1 MNSKKIYLSLT
12 YFIIT
17 LFIYSQE
24 KDIQKRYLVPKD
36 HFKEKYKPSDSLG
49 FIIKNGD
56 TLIRVDRFIS
66 PKGVAVPYEYKDS
79 TFLELYKKIAFQPIH
94 KDSSNTKPMK
104 YWKDDI
110 RIYFSENMSKSVIR
124 DVMEF
129 AHKIDE
135 EVDSLKITKV
145 KKIEDS
151 NYVIYYD
158 TDYEYLNEI
167 KNKKKSD
174 YWISWNG
181 KNQIER
187 GYLRIVKSR
196 MFSEKLTIQ
205 KIRELFFGTLG
216 WFYLQDDLDCDNYV
230 ANCYSDSKHLTAI
243 DLEILRYHYSYG
255 ICKGTSLKTFE
266 AQHRQCKENL
276 RKGLPAGRFIHPD

>member
-66 PKGVAVPYEYKDS
+66 PKGVALPYEYKDS

-129 AHKIDE
+129 AQKIDE
-135 EVDSLKITKV
+135 EVDSLKIIKV

>member
-1 MNSKKIYLSLT
+1 MKYQSK
-12 YFIIT
+12 
-17 LFIYSQE
+17 
-24 KDIQKRYLVPKD
+24 
-36 HFKEKYKPSDSLG
+36 DSLG
-49 FIIKNGD
+49 FIVRDGD
-56 TLIRVDRFIS
+56 TLIRVENYIESKS
-66 PKGVAVPYEYKDS
+66 PSVPYEYKDS

-196 MFSEKLTIQ
+196 MFSEKLTTQ

-255 ICKGTSLKTFE
+255 ICKRTSLKTFE

>member
-129 AHKIDE
+129 AQKIDE
-135 EVDSLKITKV
+135 EVDSLKISKV